1 MRTSGDITVRT
12 TASMRALLLTA
23 VLTGTALVGTAAY
36 AHAGESAGTDR
47 SRAQDEIVGQDLHA
61 APPVLTGLARPRFTE
76 PLGTP

>member
-1 MRTSGDITVRT
+1 MRTSGDVTVKT
-12 TASMRALLLTA
+12 TASVRAILLTA

-47 SRAQDEIVGQDLHA
+47 PRTRAGQDLHA

-76 PLGTP
+76 PLGAP